1 MTAQALPLAGNDGA
15 TVGVVVEGA
24 IAIVVLNHPKRRNAL
39 TKGMCLGLTE
49 AMVRLDNDPQ
59 VKVIALRG
67 ANGDFSAGAA
77 LDQLDHV
84 LFDKADEAL
93 GADRLSEADAAIC
106 SVRKP
111 TVALVEG
118 ICMGG
123 GWQIASACDVLL
135 AADDVRLAITPSKL
149 GILYP
154 RAGLE
159 RLVRRVGADRAKYL
173 LFSAEEIAPNKA
185 AEWGLVSD
193 LVAAGEFE
201 EVAMSFLRTV
211 SRRSQY
217 SNVTMK
223 QLIQADESQEDVEK
237 RWDTEWL
244 HFPDNEDLAA
254 GRAAFM
260 AKERPAFT
268 WSPTTRG
275 LS

>member
-1 MTAQALPLAGNDGA
+1 MTAQALPLAANDGA
-15 TVGVVVEGA
+15 TVDVTVEGD
-24 IAIVVLNHPKRRNAL
+24 IATVVLNHPKRRNAL

-49 AMVRLDNDPQ
+49 AVGRLDDDPQ

-93 GADRLSEADAAIC
+93 GTDRLSEADAAIC

-173 LFSAEEIAPNKA
+173 LFSAEEIGPDKA
-185 AEWGLVSD
+185 AAWGLITD
-193 LVAAGEFE
+193 LVATHEFE
-201 EVAMSFLRTV
+201 EVSMSFLRTI

-223 QLIQADESQEDVEK
+223 HLIQADESQENVEK
-237 RWDTEWL
+237 RWDAEWS

-268 WSPTTRG
+268 WSPTSTRI
-275 LS
+275 